1 MVYNKSIF
9 MKVTECVMKA
19 MATRFMN
26 NEPKASFGRQFSCA
40 HNIIVASAD
49 VGIVTSVF
57 YAVIISVV
65 VRIRRLLF
73 NDIGYANAFL

>member
-1 MVYNKSIF
+1 MCIFLRLFKYSKRVLKKVIPKTIDKRILMVYNRSIF

-40 HNIIVASAD
+40 YIIKGREVAPS
-49 VGIVTSVF
+49 T
-57 YAVIISVV
+57 
-65 VRIRRLLF
+65 
-73 NDIGYANAFL
+73 